1 MIRFNCCCKKFYP
14 VVITTVIIKCHHLYM
29 RLIKKHTNFKLPKQC
44 FRFWYEN
51 PGVFSPAQLNELKQA
66 NLARVIC
73 DNSDAI
79 KQVQQDVFVMA
90 KYPQGFHQ
98 CDGEDIPRLDL
109 KVWTHCCEG
118 KSLWGG
124 GALSIALPVY
134 HLSDKFHGFWV
145 CFLHPTHVNA
155 RNAFRVSI
163 HTYCVNKSIY
173 FYVSYFN

>member
-1 MIRFNCCCKKFYP
+1 
-14 VVITTVIIKCHHLYM
+14 M
-29 RLIKKHTNFKLPKQC
+29 RLIKKHKNFKLPKQC

-79 KQVQQDVFVMA
+79 KQVQQDVFVMT

-118 KSLWGG
+118 KSLRGEHS
-124 GALSIALPVY
+124 ALYCQYTIFQTNSTVFGYVFCIQ
-134 HLSDKFHGFWV
+134 
-145 CFLHPTHVNA
+145 
-155 RNAFRVSI
+155 
-163 HTYCVNKSIY
+163 HTLMHAMRLGYQFTLIV
-173 FYVSYFN
+173 